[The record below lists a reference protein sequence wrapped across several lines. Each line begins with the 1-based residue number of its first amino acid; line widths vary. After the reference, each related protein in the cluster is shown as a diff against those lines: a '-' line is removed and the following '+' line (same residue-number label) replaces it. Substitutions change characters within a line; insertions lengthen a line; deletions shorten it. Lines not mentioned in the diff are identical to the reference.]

1 MRKSECRHRPA
12 GPGKSRRLNPIWR
25 GGQAGRQ
32 DRLSILSSE
41 DRQDRLSILSSED
54 RQDRV
59 SILTCQGLREAHEG
73 TTRKSPAF
81 LLLSLFALLPA
92 SAAHAA
98 PGGRLGTLPI
108 GRYLCELPGSATT
121 AAGIAQ
127 PKEDFAILHSSRY
140 EAGGERG
147 IYLLTGDL
155 VQITSGPKD
164 GARYRRISEGFLR
177 KLNLD
182 GTDGELRCVR
192 GVLNNGG

>member
-41 DRQDRLSILSSED
+41 DRQDR
-54 RQDRV
+54 V

-81 LLLSLFALLPA
+81 LLLSLFSLFALLPA